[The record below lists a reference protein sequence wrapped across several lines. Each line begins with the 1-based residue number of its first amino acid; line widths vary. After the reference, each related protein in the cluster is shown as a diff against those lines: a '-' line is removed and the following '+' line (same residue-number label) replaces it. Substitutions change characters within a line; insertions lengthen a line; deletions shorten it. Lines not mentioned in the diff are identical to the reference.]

1 MAIRRLFHQKPRT
14 AFVFS
19 GGGNLGAIQVG
30 QALALLERGIVP
42 DAVIGCSV
50 GALNAAAIACDP
62 SVDQAVR
69 LANLWKGLRRED
81 IFPATGRGRGPWL
94 YIKSGMSAYTDEG
107 IRRLI
112 QRWMPGSKRFED
124 FAARFCVVA
133 TSLRTGLEHWFE
145 SGDVTLP
152 LLASTALPGA
162 FPPVDI
168 DGETYI
174 DGGVVNNIPI
184 SKAFELNAKRV
195 YVLDVG
201 NHEEDRPAPKRPY
214 EVLMHAVNI
223 ARAHRFRIERE
234 QVPEGVEMIRMPTI
248 DVGKLRYDDFTRS
261 ADLIERAYRSSARFL
276 ESIDTRDAFAATEAA
291 TA

>member
-1 MAIRRLFHQKPRT
+1 MSIRKLFHQKPRT

-30 QALALLERGIVP
+30 QVLALLERGIVP

-50 GALNAAAIACDP
+50 GALNAAAIAAEP
-62 SVDQAVR
+62 TVDQAVR
-69 LANLWKGLRRED
+69 LATLWKGLQRED
-81 IFPATGRGRGPWL
+81 IFPTTRRGRGPWL
-94 YIKSGMSAYTDEG
+94 YIRNGASAYADDG
-107 IRRLI
+107 LRRLI
-112 QRWMPGSKRFED
+112 HKWTASAKRFED
-124 FAARFCVVA
+124 FTARLCVVA
-133 TSLRTGLEHWFE
+133 TSMRSGLEHWFE

-162 FPPVDI
+162 FPPVEIEGD
-168 DGETYI
+168 TYI

-201 NHEEDRPAPKRPY
+201 NHEEERPAPKRPY

-223 ARAHRFRIERE
+223 ARAHRFRLERE
-234 QVPEGVEMIRMPTI
+234 HVPDGVEMIRMPTI
-248 DVGKLRYDDFTRS
+248 EIGKLRYDDFSRS
-261 ADLIERAYRSSARFL
+261 ADLIERAYRASVLFL
-276 ESIDTRDAFAATEAA
+276 DSLDRRDAATVTEAA
-291 TA
+291 SA

>member
-1 MAIRRLFHQKPRT
+1 MAIRRLFHSKPRT

-50 GALNAAAIACDP
+50 GALNAAAIAADP
-62 SVDQAVR
+62 SVEQAVR
-69 LANLWKGLRRED
+69 LASLWRGLSRED
-81 IFPATGRGRGPWL
+81 IFPSTGRGRGPWL
-94 YIKSGMSAYTDEG
+94 YVRNGVAAYSDQG
-107 IRRLI
+107 LRRLI
-112 QRWMPGSKRFED
+112 HSWTQTAKRFED
-124 FAARFCVVA
+124 FASRLCIVA
-133 TSLRTGLEHWFE
+133 TSLRTGLEKWFE
-145 SGDVTLP
+145 SGDVTQP

-201 NHEEDRPAPKRPY
+201 NHEEERPAPKRPY
-214 EVLMHAVNI
+214 EVLMQAVNI

-234 QVPEGVEMIRMPTI
+234 QVPDGVEMIRMPTI
-248 DVGKLRYDDFTRS
+248 EIGKLRYDDFSKS
-261 ADLIERAYRSSARFL
+261 ADLIERAYRASVEFLDALDSAEVATQA
-276 ESIDTRDAFAATEAA
+276 ESA
-291 TA
+291 

>member
-1 MAIRRLFHQKPRT
+1 MSIRKLFHQKPRT

-42 DAVIGCSV
+42 DVVIGCSV
-50 GALNAAAIACDP
+50 GALNAAAIAADP

-69 LANLWKGLRRED
+69 IANLWKGLHRED
-81 IFPATGRGRGPWL
+81 IFPSTGRGRGPWL
-94 YIKSGMSAYTDEG
+94 YIRNGVSAYSDHG
-107 IRRLI
+107 LRRLI
-112 QRWMPGSKRFED
+112 HSWTATAKRFED
-124 FAARFCVVA
+124 FTARLCVVA
-133 TSLRTGLEHWFE
+133 TSMRTGLEHWFE

-162 FPPVDI
+162 FPPVDV

-214 EVLMHAVNI
+214 EVLMHAVSI
-223 ARAHRFRIERE
+223 ARAYRFRIERE
-234 QVPEGVEMIRMPTI
+234 HVPDGVEMIRMPTI
-248 DVGKLRYDDFTRS
+248 EIGKLRYDDFSRS
-261 ADLIERAYRSSARFL
+261 ADLIERAYRASVTFL
-276 ESIDTRDAFAATEAA
+276 DGLDRRDAVVTEAA